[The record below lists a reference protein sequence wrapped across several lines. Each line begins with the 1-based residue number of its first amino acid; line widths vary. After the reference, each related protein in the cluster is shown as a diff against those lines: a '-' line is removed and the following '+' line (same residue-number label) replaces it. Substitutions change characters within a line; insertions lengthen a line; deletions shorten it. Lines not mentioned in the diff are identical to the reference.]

1 MTLGEQNRGHNILDY
16 RQIMVAALKPQKS
29 LCANITCS
37 GMNMENQEKTAALI
51 SRLEEENAVLKKQV
65 ELLSGGRKP
74 ITNVETQIKIR
85 GRSITVAVEG
95 LSPIEISS
103 IACQVEERIKRIE
116 EKTEVADTAKL
127 CALAAFEFAVELYN
141 SKQKVEVSRICEK

>member
-1 MTLGEQNRGHNILDY
+1 
-16 RQIMVAALKPQKS
+16 
-29 LCANITCS
+29 
-37 GMNMENQEKTAALI
+37 MENQEKTAALI

-65 ELLSGGRKP
+65 KLLSAGMKP
-74 ITNVETQIKIR
+74 ITDPETQIKIK
-85 GRSITVAVEG
+85 GRFMNVAVAG

-116 EKTEVADTAKL
+116 EKTEIADTAKL
-127 CALAAFEFAVELYN
+127 CALTAFEFAVELYN